1 VRNFDKNKPQKGKG
15 KMKKT
20 ALIGLTLT
28 LALAL
33 VASTALAGPWGGR
46 FYGMGG
52 PMLQNLTPEQSS
64 EILKLQQ
71 VHQEKVAPIQQQL
84 FTKKMELRT
93 LVFTPNADQ
102 AQVAALQKEVFE
114 LIDEMQQES
123 SNLRMSMLNVIT
135 PQETK

>member
-1 VRNFDKNKPQKGKG
+1 
-15 KMKKT
+15 MKKT
-20 ALIGLTLT
+20 ALIGLTLI

-33 VASTALAGPWGGR
+33 VASTALAGPGGGR
-46 FYGMGG
+46 FYGMG

-71 VHQEKVAPIQQQL
+71 AHQEKVAPIQQQL

-93 LVFTPNADQ
+93 LMFTQNADQ
-102 AQVAALQKEVFE
+102 TQVVALQKEVFE

-123 SNLRMSMLNVIT
+123 SNLRMSMLKVIT
-135 PQETK
+135 PQEKK

>member
-1 VRNFDKNKPQKGKG
+1 
-15 KMKKT
+15 MKKT

-46 FYGMGG
+46 FYGMG

-64 EILKLQQ
+64 QILKLQQ
-71 VHQEKVAPIQQQL
+71 AHQEKITPIQQQL

-93 LVFTPNADQ
+93 LMFSQNPDQ
-102 AQVAALQKEVFE
+102 AKVAVLQKEVFA
-114 LIDEMQQES
+114 LVDEIQQES
-123 SNLRMSMLNVIT
+123 SNLRMDMLSVIT
-135 PQETK
+135 PQEKK

>member
-1 VRNFDKNKPQKGKG
+1 
-15 KMKKT
+15 MKKT

-46 FYGMGG
+46 FQSMHGMG

-64 EILKLQQ
+64 EILHLQQ
-71 VHQEKVAPIQQQL
+71 AHQEKVTPIQQQL

-93 LVFTPNADQ
+93 LMFSQNPDQ
-102 AQVAALQKEVFE
+102 AKAAALQKEVFG
-114 LIDEMQQES
+114 LMDQIQQES
-123 SNLRMSMLNVIT
+123 SNLRMDMLSVIT
-135 PQETK
+135 PQAKK

>member
-1 VRNFDKNKPQKGKG
+1 
-15 KMKKT
+15 MKKT
-20 ALIGLTLT
+20 ALIGLTLI

-33 VASTALAGPWGGR
+33 VASTALAGPGGGR
-46 FYGMGG
+46 FYGMG

-71 VHQEKVAPIQQQL
+71 AHQEKVAPIQQQL

-93 LVFTPNADQ
+93 LMFTQNADQ
-102 AQVAALQKEVFE
+102 AQVVALQKEVFE

-123 SNLRMSMLNVIT
+123 SNLRMSMLKVIT
-135 PQETK
+135 PQEKK

>member
-1 VRNFDKNKPQKGKG
+1 
-15 KMKKT
+15 MKKT

-46 FYGMGG
+46 FYGMG

-71 VHQEKVAPIQQQL
+71 AHQEKVAPIQQQL

-93 LVFTPNADQ
+93 LMFSQNPDQ
-102 AQVAALQKEVFE
+102 AKVAALQKEVFE
-114 LIDEMQQES
+114 LIDEIQQES
-123 SNLRMSMLNVIT
+123 SNLRMEMLKVIT
-135 PQETK
+135 PQEKK